1 MPQTDRLRITLAVVM
16 ASLGM
21 SGCIESGSSGSFL
34 TDDNMR
40 YKISGTLS
48 STANLVVD
56 SDVNDLNA
64 SFASN
69 DILAD
74 AQPLVNLVTVQGFAS
89 ASPTQGRLSEAPAT
103 ERFANST
110 DPKDYF
116 SAKLLAGQ
124 LLSLAVANTDEQDSE
139 RYAGDL
145 DLYLLD
151 DKGDVVQSSTGQNSS
166 EKITV
171 PKDGDYYILVQ
182 ATSGISKYVLQ
193 LFPSTGQ
200 TASRQG
206 EFVDDQI
213 LIGFEPGV
221 SAASFNMSNA
231 SGNASIQT
239 ASIQSSGPVGPT
251 LIEVRH
257 LSSANL
263 PTDEGNHHRKI
274 QTLQAIKDMAKQPG
288 VRYAE
293 PNYIRQP
300 LLQPNDPLFSSQWHY
315 GQIDLPQAWDLTQGA
330 RSDDSHVVVAV
341 IDTGVFMAHTDLAGQ
356 LTSDGYD
363 FISNTNN
370 AGDGDGI
377 DANPDDSGDGFQ
389 LAASSWHGTH
399 VAGTIAARTDNN
411 LGVAGVS
418 WHAKVM
424 PVRVLGKSGGTSFDI
439 IQGMLYA
446 AGLAN
451 ASNTVPEQKADI
463 INMSLGGFSSSVAE
477 ADAVAQ
483 VRNAGVV
490 IVAAAGNE
498 SVSFPAYPAAYPGV
512 ISVSATDVD
521 NELARYSNTGSTID
535 VAAPGGDNSADLN
548 NDGSP
553 DGVLSTL
560 VEVQGTSRLS
570 GYQSYQGTSMATP
583 HVAGVLALMKAVNP
597 DLTPAQIDQLLS
609 QGDLTDDLG
618 TAGRDDQFG
627 HGLINAYKAVQA
639 AATAGDI
646 VIDVPVILNATP
658 STLEIGSATTFDFRI
673 DNLGQGSPQLNTP
686 TVNASWAS
694 VSAVNVDNQGLGTYR
709 LTVDRTGLIDGFHNA
724 VVEVTGKDGEKDIGL
739 SLAAYIKVGEFSTT
753 GHLTTQYVLAIDAN
767 TQDVIES
774 VAASSDGRYTLT
786 VPEGEYLVIA
796 GSDTDVDQIV
806 CDKAETCG
814 GYPSFNRPSSIS
826 VSRSQSGID
835 FSVNIIGG
843 STPFRLPAQQ
853 DGESEQQNGGNLLLK
868 RTATTVQ

>member
-1 MPQTDRLRITLAVVM
+1 MPQTDRLKITLAVVM

-21 SGCIESGSSGSFL
+21 NGCIESGSSGSFQ

-64 SFASN
+64 SFTSN
-69 DILAD
+69 DTLAD
-74 AQPLVNLVTVQGFAS
+74 AQSLVNLITVLGFVS

-103 ERFANST
+103 ERFANAT

-213 LIGFEPGV
+213 LVGFEPGV

-257 LSSANL
+257 LSSTNL

-274 QTLQAIKDMAKQPG
+274 QTLQAIKDMVKQPG

-300 LLQPNDPLFSSQWHY
+300 LAQPNDPLFSSQWHY

-341 IDTGVFMAHTDLAGQ
+341 IDTGVFIEHTDLDGQ

-377 DANPDDSGDGFQ
+377 DANPDDAGDGFQ
-389 LAASSWHGTH
+389 LSASSWHGTH
-399 VAGTIAARTDNN
+399 VAGTIAAHTDNN
-411 LGVAGVS
+411 LGGAGVS

-477 ADAVAQ
+477 AEAVAQ

-498 SVSFPAYPAAYPGV
+498 AVSSPAYPAAYSGV

-521 NELARYSNTGSTID
+521 NELARYSNFGSTID
-535 VAAPGGDNSADLN
+535 VAAPGGDNSVDLN

-609 QGDLTDDLG
+609 EGDLTDDLG

-639 AATAGDI
+639 AITAGDI
-646 VIDVPVILNATP
+646 PIDVPVILNATP
-658 STLEIGSATTFDFRI
+658 SSLEIGSATTFDFRI
-673 DNLGQGSPQLNTP
+673 DNLGQGSPQLNPP
-686 TVNASWAS
+686 TVNESWAS
-694 VSAVNVDNQGLGTYR
+694 VSAVNVDSQGLGAYR

-724 VVEVTGKDGEKDIGL
+724 VVQVTGKDGEKDISL
-739 SLAAYIKVGEFSTT
+739 SLAAYIKVGGFSIT
-753 GHLTTQYVLAIDAN
+753 GHLTTQYVLAVDAN
-767 TQDVIES
+767 TKEEVES
-774 VAASSDGRYTLT
+774 VAADRDGRYTLT
-786 VPEGEYLVIA
+786 LPEGEYQIMA
-796 GSDTDVDQIV
+796 GSDIDVDRFI

-814 GYPSFNRPSSIS
+814 GYPSFNRQ
-826 VSRSQSGID
+826 SRITLSRNYSGID

-853 DGESEQQNGGNLLLK
+853 DGESEQQDGKNVSLK
-868 RTATTVQ
+868 RTATTGQ